1 MVKGNSMIKVMRS
14 FVLSAAF
21 TAAVAIQA
29 SAQDSSLSLTL
40 SDAIR
45 MAVEKNL
52 EVTAERY
59 NPAQLEADINRNKA
73 IYDPVFAAKAAYD
86 ALAGPSASAVWA
98 GATDGERTTLNSSI
112 SQLLSTGATVSLD
125 FNNGYDDNNSP
136 ITQQAYWQS
145 GLGVT
150 LSQPLLKKFGRE
162 NTDLNINVSR
172 LSRYATIERFNTRL
186 LNTVAQVRSEYYK
199 LYNLRELL
207 EVKKVSLDLARNIVL
222 ETKARVAADV
232 LPAMEILNAEFGVVS
247 REKDLFDAEK
257 SVSDQMDVLR
267 LLLQIEGEGDIVT
280 ADLPRQAPI
289 QVNEKDAIKRALT
302 LPDIMELKRNLEITE
317 LQSRIYKNNLAPDLS
332 LTASASLIGIG
343 SNFARDME
351 KLGNA
356 DQSAWNV
363 GLIFTYPLG
372 NNSAKNDYRKSRL
385 KADQTLVQIRS
396 LEERSANS
404 VKSAIRGIKN
414 SYKQIGVADRGRA
427 YAEERLKAYI
437 PMNEAGLVTIKDV
450 LDVENDLA
458 AAKSNQVTAA
468 VNYDNAITLLWQV
481 TGELLEREGIKQS
494 DEVGHDLYLNVS
506 W

>member
-1 MVKGNSMIKVMRS
+1 MIKVMRS
-14 FVLSAAF
+14 FVLFAAF
-21 TAAVAIQA
+21 TAAVAMQA
-29 SAQDSSLSLTL
+29 SAQDTALRLTL
-40 SDAIR
+40 SEAIR

-52 EVTAERY
+52 EVQAERH
-59 NPAQLEADINRNKA
+59 NPAQLEAEINRTKA
-73 IYDPVFAAKAAYD
+73 IYDPIFSAKAAYD

-98 GATDGERTTLNSSI
+98 GASDGERTSLNSSI
-112 SQLLSTGATVSLD
+112 SQLFPTGATVSVD
-125 FNNGYDDNNSP
+125 FNNGYDHNNSP
-136 ITQQAYWQS
+136 ITSQAYWQS
-145 GLGVT
+145 SLGVT

-162 NTDLNINVSR
+162 NTDLNINISR
-172 LSRYATIERFNTRL
+172 LSRYASIEQFNTRL

-207 EVKKVSLDLARNIVL
+207 EVKKVSLDLARNILL
-222 ETKARVAADV
+222 ETRARVAADV
-232 LPAMEILNAEFGVVS
+232 LPAMEVLNAEFGVVS
-247 REKDLFDAEK
+247 REKDVYDAEK
-257 SVSDQMDVLR
+257 AVSDQMDVLR

-280 ADLPRQAPI
+280 ADLPRQEPI
-289 QVNEKDAIKRALT
+289 KVNEKEAIKRALA

-317 LQSRIYKNNLAPDLS
+317 LQSRVYKNNLKPDLS

-356 DQSAWNV
+356 DQSSWNI
-363 GLIFTYPLG
+363 GLVFAYPLG
-372 NNSAKNDYRKSRL
+372 NNAAKNDYRKSRL
-385 KADQTLVQIRS
+385 KADQTVLQIRT
-396 LEERSANS
+396 LEESVVNN

-450 LDVENDLA
+450 LDVETDLA
-458 AAKSNQVTAA
+458 TAKSNQITAA

-481 TGELLEREGIKQS
+481 TGELLEREGVRLS
-494 DEVGHDLYLNVS
+494 DDVGHDLYLNVS
-506 W
+506 R

>member
-1 MVKGNSMIKVMRS
+1 M
-14 FVLSAAF
+14 
-21 TAAVAIQA
+21 
-29 SAQDSSLSLTL
+29 
-40 SDAIR
+40 
-45 MAVEKNL
+45 
-52 EVTAERY
+52 
-59 NPAQLEADINRNKA
+59 
-73 IYDPVFAAKAAYD
+73 
-86 ALAGPSASAVWA
+86 
-98 GATDGERTTLNSSI
+98 
-112 SQLLSTGATVSLD
+112 
-125 FNNGYDDNNSP
+125 
-136 ITQQAYWQS
+136 
-145 GLGVT
+145 
-150 LSQPLLKKFGRE
+150 
-162 NTDLNINVSR
+162 
-172 LSRYATIERFNTRL
+172 
-186 LNTVAQVRSEYYK
+186 
-199 LYNLRELL
+199 
-207 EVKKVSLDLARNIVL
+207 SLDLARNIVL